1 MNDHITYATDRIR
14 SACDLPTLMAATFA
28 GVELMERCATALA
41 ADHPSYTPALTEASD
56 AWWALSAAP
65 SLKMYS
71 PEPTQAA
78 TFSLLVTQALV
89 AATSR
94 ALNPADRVAC
104 LEAAR
109 HAGRVHDALTH

>member
-1 MNDHITYATDRIR
+1 MNDHIAYASDRIR
-14 SACDLPTLMAATFA
+14 AACDLPTLMAAAFA

-41 ADHPSYTPALTEASD
+41 EDHPYLTPALTEASD
-56 AWWALSAAP
+56 AWWALSTAP
-65 SLKMYS
+65 SLKLRS

-94 ALNPADRVAC
+94 ALDPADRVAC
-104 LEAAR
+104 LQAAR